1 MAVANHLKEKLILSK
16 KRALII
22 KKAKLKKITIIK
34 KEKSL
39 QKRKKKIL
47 VNKKAKF
54 KKIMLLKKRK
64 KVKRLWDNKSLLK
77 KRAEQ
82 RRRRQRKWRK
92 KKERSRREISQLQLV
107 SGDTVAMPVEHAIET
122 VEIGG
127 TQPVD
132 YVSGELYN
140 SIFPCSIETPI
151 QVDSQLWDSIKEN
164 LPDNYMIPDPDF
176 LEAVCIDDLP
186 IGITSGM
193 QPAILQPIDAPLEI
207 ILSEPEQ
214 ESQSQLTNVDA
225 VRNKIQLTDDAA
237 ESE

>member
-64 KVKRLWDNKSLLK
+64 KVQKLWDKKALLK

-82 RRRRQRKWRK
+82 RRRRHKRRK

>member
-1 MAVANHLKEKLILSK
+1 MAVANHLTEKLILSK
-16 KRALII
+16 KRALIN

-34 KEKSL
+34 KAKSL

-64 KVKRLWDNKSLLK
+64 KVQKLWDKKALLK

-82 RRRRQRKWRK
+82 RRRRHKRRK